1 MQGSAP
7 NRSLRSTLPLSCA
20 PIRSTTY
27 PPGGIFITQGSCS
40 SMTQILQFPQ
50 GVCFMIGQVRQS
62 VTSRLGRFVEKVKR
76 KTMKNSVKL
85 AGSQSASMWTA
96 GKAAYCSDGWK
107 TEHHWKCEG
116 FRSCEQ
122 VQGDTRFP
130 VCLCRGPCGFQGPAA
145 EHKYITSESHR
156 TLLKDKPGPGIWTTT
171 QKLNLKRETA
181 FKQAVLCSDWTLCW
195 VTGSQWTQPGRMTNT
210 FEASAEI
217 RESITSVQ
225 RRPH

>member
-7 NRSLRSTLPLSCA
+7 NGSLRSTLPLSYA

-50 GVCFMIGQVRQS
+50 EVCCMIRQVWRI
-62 VTSRLGRFVEKVKR
+62 VTSRLGRFVEKVKT
-76 KTMKNSVKL
+76 KPLKNSVKP

-96 GKAAYCSDGWK
+96 RKAAYCSDGWK
-107 TEHHWKCEG
+107 RERHWKCEG

-145 EHKYITSESHR
+145 EHKYITSESHT
-156 TLLKDKPGPGIWTTT
+156 TLLKERPGPGIWTTT
-171 QKLNLKRETA
+171 HKLNLKICA
-181 FKQAVLCSDWTLCW
+181 LDGF
-195 VTGSQWTQPGRMTNT
+195 
-210 FEASAEI
+210 
-217 RESITSVQ
+217 
-225 RRPH
+225 